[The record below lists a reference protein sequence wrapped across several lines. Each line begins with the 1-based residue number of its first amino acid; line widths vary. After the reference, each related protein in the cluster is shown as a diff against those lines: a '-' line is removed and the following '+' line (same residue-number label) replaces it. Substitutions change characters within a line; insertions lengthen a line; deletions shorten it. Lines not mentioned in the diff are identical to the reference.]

1 VNESPPRAMALSF
14 PSDEMIV
21 RRGPD
26 GSRRYFRAEGD
37 LGEEYSYQ
45 RPFILELEIT
55 RRCNLKCV
63 HCYAEATDQAPPDE
77 LGLAEIEAVLD
88 DGRLVGI
95 PELSLTGG
103 EVMIRPDFLK
113 IIDAGL
119 KRGYH
124 VRFVSN
130 ATLLTE
136 NLLQELC
143 RRPIKMITVSL
154 DATDPA
160 VHDRIRGPGSHG
172 AAIRGLDR
180 LAEAGF
186 KVSVITAF
194 SKINLG
200 QFESL
205 LKYCAGR
212 GFDWQVQMT
221 SAKGRCKPGITLT
234 PDEYYTLGE
243 KVAAA
248 FTTDLPINL
257 IPMDDLATFS
267 QLYPLSALATTWQGQ
282 CTGGLLN
289 LMVRADGAVTPCS
302 ALAFDECVVGNIRTE
317 SLETICREER
327 CRDKL
332 AWLSPEALTGACATC
347 AFKEDCRGGCPEIL
361 LTMCRRRTENEYC
374 FHRLEQDGLIREFT
388 GHD

>member
-1 VNESPPRAMALSF
+1 VNEPQPRAMALTF
-14 PSDEMIV
+14 PSDDMIV
-21 RRGPD
+21 HREPD

-37 LGEEYSYQ
+37 LGEEYSYR

-63 HCYAEATDQAPPDE
+63 HCYAEADDRVRENDLTLDE
-77 LGLAEIEAVLD
+77 ISAVLD
-88 DGRLVGI
+88 DGRKVGI

-103 EVMIRPDFLK
+103 EVMIRPDFLDV
-113 IIDAGL
+113 IDAGL
-119 KRGYH
+119 DRGYN

-130 ATLLTE
+130 ATLLDDAW
-136 NLLQELC
+136 LRQLC

-154 DATDPA
+154 DATDSA
-160 VHDRIRGPGSHG
+160 VHDRIRGPGSHR
-172 AAIRGLDR
+172 AAMRGLDR

-186 KVSVITAF
+186 KVSIITAF

-200 QFESL
+200 QFDSL

-212 GFDWQVQMT
+212 GFDWQVQLT

-234 PDEYYTLGE
+234 PEEYYALGE

-248 FTTDLPINL
+248 FTAELPINL

-302 ALAFDECVVGNIRTE
+302 ALAFDECVVGNVRTE
-317 SLETICREER
+317 SLTQICLEER

-332 AWLSPEALTGACATC
+332 AWLRPEALTGACAPC

-361 LTMCRRRTENEYC
+361 MTMCRRRTENEYC
-374 FHRLEQDGLIREFT
+374 YHRLEQDRLVREFI
-388 GHD
+388 GRD